1 MFKEYLK
8 RRKIRQDQRRL
19 KKARKLILKS
29 TDQKIGTFGKSR
41 VGTILVLKDIR
52 FSIRH
57 NKIEHEY
64 RKVTRGEKTNRK

>member
-1 MFKEYLK
+1 MFKQYLK

-29 TDQKIGTFGKSR
+29 TDQKIGTFGKSK
-41 VGTILVLKDIR
+41 VGTVLILKDIR

-57 NKIEHEY
+57 NKIEHDY
-64 RKVTRGEKTNRK
+64 RKVTRGEQITRR